1 MWTTP
6 DSPLRLEGVS
16 AATLR
21 LLASACRSGQLATP
35 LTAFAVS
42 KVASCSAALAAD
54 LERLNGEGMSPPHI
68 ALLLGVAATAVEARF
83 EREAAAELVWSGPE
97 TEYAHSRG
105 TRVVLDELFSSA
117 KRSVLV
123 STYIFQRPEHVFA
136 GLAARLDAAADVTAR
151 IFLNVER
158 KPGDTRLETGLLHEF
173 VGRLAQ
179 WPGDRRPEIYYDPR
193 GISIDPESRAS
204 WHAKC
209 VLVDDE
215 VAFVTSAN
223 FTDWAQE
230 RNVEAGALIR
240 SRAFATQLRLQF
252 DALVQIKAVKRL
264 PGF

>member
-6 DSPLRLEGVS
+6 DLPLRLDGVS

-35 LTAFAVS
+35 LTVFGVS
-42 KVASCSAALAAD
+42 KVASSCAALAAD
-54 LERLNGEGMSPPHI
+54 LERLNGEGMSPLHI
-68 ALLLGVAATAVEARF
+68 ALLLDVAAAAVEARF
-83 EREAAAELVWSGPE
+83 EREAAAELVWSGPQ
-97 TEYAHSRG
+97 TEYARSRD
-105 TRVVLDELFSSA
+105 TRVVLDDLFSSA

-123 STYIFQRPEHVFA
+123 STYIFQHPERVFGA
-136 GLAARLDAAADVTAR
+136 LAAKLDAASDVTAR

-158 KPGDTRLETGLLHEF
+158 KPGDTRLDSGLLHEF
-173 VGRLAQ
+173 AGSLAK
-179 WPGDRRPEIYYDPR
+179 WPGARRPDVYYDPR
-193 GISIDPESRAS
+193 GISMDSDLRAS

-209 VLVDDE
+209 VVVDDE
-215 VAFVTSAN
+215 VAFITSAN

-240 SRAFATQLRLQF
+240 SRSFATQLRIQF
-252 DALVQIKAVKRL
+252 DSLMRVGGVKRL